1 MRRLPIYFLIDTS
14 GSMRGAQIDAVNACL
29 KFMMLDFRSDPFLI
43 EITYVCVVTFD
54 LGTVVVVPLT
64 AHMEVE
70 IPHIA
75 IPNSGPS
82 HLGSALAF
90 VRNIVQGEVRKPS
103 HENKG
108 DFRPVLIIMT
118 DGKPSD
124 VEIFLKQIPQVR
136 ALSFDSIVGCVTG
149 PKKETE
155 YLRSLCDD
163 IFLLDLS
170 SNPPFS
176 LSSYLVRRWD
186 RD

>member
-1 MRRLPIYFLIDTS
+1 M
-14 GSMRGAQIDAVNACL
+14 DA
-29 KFMMLDFRSDPFLI
+29 
-43 EITYVCVVTFD
+43 
-54 LGTVVVVPLT
+54 VVVVPMT
-64 AHMEVE
+64 ALMEVD

-75 IPNSGPS
+75 VSNSVPS

-90 VRNIVQGEVRKPS
+90 VRNIVQVKVRKPS
-103 HENKG
+103 NENRS
-108 DFRPVLIIMT
+108 DFRPVLIVIP

-124 VEIFLKQIPQVR
+124 MGIFLKQILQVR

-149 PKKETE
+149 PERRTE
-155 YLRSLCDD
+155 DLRSLCDD

-176 LSSYLVRRWD
+176 LSSYLRRRLD